1 MPTDSPSLKDRM
13 NFPMFP
19 LADLEQKKA
28 VSSAFPRIN
37 QRPRSG
43 DEMLHYDNG
52 EELDVSVRDFWR
64 WSSSDL
70 LSNTAR
76 GVFAEFIVARAM
88 EIPLE
93 KGRTE
98 WDPYDLLTPEN
109 IKIEVKSSA
118 YIQSWHQEKP
128 SVITFLVPKTR
139 AWHPDTNKLDPEPRR
154 QADVYVFALL
164 MHEDQETI
172 DPLNIDQW
180 HFYVLPTAKLDQRER
195 SQHSITLR
203 TLKNL
208 SGGEVTYEGLREKVQ
223 SAYAEHRKLTG
234 S

>member
-1 MPTDSPSLKDRM
+1 M
-13 NFPMFP
+13 
-19 LADLEQKKA
+19 
-28 VSSAFPRIN
+28 AFPRII
-37 QRPRSG
+37 QQPRSG
-43 DEMLHYDNG
+43 PEKLHFNG
-52 EELDVSVRDFWR
+52 KELDVSVHDFWR

-88 EIPLE
+88 NIPLD
-93 KGRTE
+93 KGRAE
-98 WDPYDLLTPEN
+98 WDPFDLLSPEN

-118 YIQSWHQEKP
+118 YIQSWHQEKH

-139 AWHPDTNKLDPEPRR
+139 RWNPDISLLDPEPRR

-164 MHEDQETI
+164 KHEEQETI

-195 SQHSITLR
+195 SQHSITLN
-203 TLKNL
+203 TLKDL
-208 SGGEVTYEGLREKVQ
+208 SGGEVTYGGLREKVLEAFAIQ
-223 SAYAEHRKLTG
+223 RQITAA
-234 S
+234 